1 LKVIKFLS
9 FQLEELDNLELEEL
23 NAMDIQIESRNVAMT
38 PRWRT
43 EIETRMQGLQDGHD
57 DLTHGRVT
65 LSKNRHHKKA
75 DNVAEALIV
84 VSVKGRHTVTARKR
98 EKSFE
103 EAIREAFE
111 AVEGELRRIRE
122 KRASHEVRVPG
133 AAPLHGVIARVLRG
147 EGYGFI
153 LDDTG
158 VEVYFHRNAVHDLN
172 FDELEEG
179 TEVSFNMEPGEKGPQ
194 ATTVNPS
201 NTILKSESL

>member
-1 LKVIKFLS
+1 
-9 FQLEELDNLELEEL
+9 
-23 NAMDIQIESRNVAMT
+23 MDLQIESRNIAMT
-38 PRWRT
+38 PRWRA
-43 EIETRMQGLQDGHD
+43 EIEARMQGLQNGHE
-57 DLTHGRVT
+57 DLMHGRVT

-75 DNVAEALIV
+75 DNVAEVVIV
-84 VSVKGRHTVTARKR
+84 VSVKGRHTVTARKQ

-103 EAIREAFE
+103 EAIRQAFE
-111 AVEGELRRIRE
+111 AVEVELRKIRQ
-122 KRASHEVRVPG
+122 KRASHEVGIPG
-133 AAPLHGVIARVLRG
+133 SPPLHGVVARVLRQ

-194 ATTVNPS
+194 ATTVNPV
-201 NTILKSESL
+201 KMV